1 MPENSITDDEILYRR
16 VPSGR
21 NLYEILSDG
30 TIRLSSQAFYESG
43 HRPSVDRAK
52 LRNYDPKLTLGQ
64 FSGGVVSF
72 VTLDVRS
79 ITIDVL
85 DKQINSSYHY
95 VVDVEPAPVFDHPT
109 LTDNPAHAEIYT
121 IPLCDKKAF
130 KILRERLLQLANA
143 RSWEIVP
150 SDMPPKG

>member
-16 VPSGR
+16 VPAGR

-52 LRNYDPKLTLGQ
+52 LRNNDPKLTLGQ

-85 DKQINSSYHY
+85 DKQNSGSYHY
-95 VVDVEPAPVFDHPT
+95 DVDVEPAPVFGHPM
-109 LTDNPAHAEIYT
+109 LPDNPAHAEIYT
-121 IPLCDKKAF
+121 IPPCDKKAF
-130 KILRERLLQLANA
+130 KILRERLLQLANT
-143 RSWEIVP
+143 RPWEIVP
-150 SDMPPKG
+150 SDVVSKG